1 MIFWGGGCDTQYIL
15 PFGSPKDVREEVK
28 RRMNDLAPGGGFV
41 FCAVHNI
48 QPDVSPENIVAM
60 YETAL
65 EFGSYKS
72 L

>member
-1 MIFWGGGCDTQYIL
+1 
-15 PFGSPKDVREEVK
+15 
-28 RRMNDLAPGGGFV
+28 V